1 MIPTNLKP
9 QSANDANS
17 RVLVIDGLNTYL
29 RVFTSM
35 QAFSANGEFVGGII
49 GFLRSIGLNIRDFQ
63 PTRCILV
70 FDGKGGS
77 VRRKKLYP
85 EYKANRTGKNGM
97 RMDLFSSV
105 EEEKASM
112 RKQLIRIIHYL
123 NHLPIQIFQVDN
135 VEADDV
141 IAYLTMQ
148 YFKSKGSKV
157 RIVSTD
163 RDFYQLIDPNI
174 EVYSPVKK
182 KLYNEK
188 VLFDE
193 FALTPEEYLTYR
205 VVTGDTGDNIPGI
218 GGIGLKTLVK
228 YFPNPT
234 SIERLIQESKQIIT
248 EEKKPKQI
256 FKKLIKNEEV
266 LDRNYKLMQLQETD
280 ISGMTKINL
289 FNQLESPNLKRTKN
303 YEFRKLLHEDQ
314 ITTSFKN
321 PDEWLMTTFTGLN
334 VWI

>member
-1 MIPTNLKP
+1 MINNTKDDRILI
-9 QSANDANS
+9 
-17 RVLVIDGLNTYL
+17 IDGLNTYL
-29 RVFTSM
+29 RIFTSM
-35 QAFSANGEFVGGII
+35 QAFSENGEFVGGII

-148 YFKSKGSKV
+148 YFKPKGSKV

-188 VLFDE
+188 SLFDE
-193 FALTPEEYLTYR
+193 LNLTPEEYLTYR

-228 YFPNPT
+228 HFPNPT
-234 SIERLIQESKQIIT
+234 SIERLIRESKKIIT

-256 FKKLIKNEEV
+256 FKNLVENEEV

-280 ISGMTKINL
+280 ISGTTKINL

>member
-1 MIPTNLKP
+1 
-9 QSANDANS
+9 
-17 RVLVIDGLNTYL
+17 
-29 RVFTSM
+29 M
-35 QAFSANGEFVGGII
+35 QAFSENGEFVGGII

-148 YFKSKGSKV
+148 YFKPKGSKV

-188 VLFDE
+188 SLFDE
-193 FALTPEEYLTYR
+193 LNLTPEEYLTYR

-228 YFPNPT
+228 HFPNPT
-234 SIERLIQESKQIIT
+234 SIERLIRESKKIIT

-256 FKKLIKNEEV
+256 FKNLVENEEV

-280 ISGMTKINL
+280 ISGTTKINL